1 MFWISRGSGE
11 VPPGGMAVE
20 NLWLWGQREP
30 GAPNDRSASGFPMVR
45 FVPVGLLAPAGAA
58 ESWLVN
64 QEALQDDGLM
74 PALDAAGDCWL
85 PVPLKTGV
93 RCRTVRMV
101 AMGFEHCVIVT
112 ADSLMYSWGNGS
124 KGQLGTGSMQA
135 ADTPQF
141 ITYPTDVLGVAA
153 GEEHSACLIE
163 GGECFTWGNAAGGR
177 LGLGSCLTDGEQ
189 LSPKRVVISQTE
201 VGRMVRYYNPHESA
215 LRSLFRWQYTLTSS
229 VMRMGEFWLYM
240 LCALSVMLLMDLSV
254 VNLPEG
260 VVHLDVW
267 KLLSPQLSVTI
278 FAVVFYNNQCYSRY
292 MSLYSTCVDIDVNE
306 KEFVSELLI
315 NFGYDPTLRNHVR
328 QAAKFSLAA
337 IFFFYLSMEDD
348 RHLMTTWSV
357 IQEKGL
363 LTEAEV
369 NSIRSFPGTTSNL
382 LLHWCSAV
390 VKDAVSQLR
399 ARGKPYTPPELS
411 GISSRMYGI
420 IDRIGACSLTVRSI
434 QNMPVPFSYFHL
446 LNILISFTVL
456 ATGIGSLI
464 LVEQYDAPSY
474 CLAFF
479 PYAVVTFVLL
489 ALRQLSGELADPFGT
504 DDLDFP
510 IADFMRHIYDNVVA
524 MLVMADRYDPVE
536 SLQKGTGE
544 FTPEMIKRPC
554 EGPHAENPLLTAI
567 LQKQASRMQ
576 SLSAAHQGSG
586 RKSWRRLIEDDGSD
600 VAAYGPRNWK
610 RPEDFEGAAKLV
622 RWMDG
627 GEIELKAK
635 TIGAS
640 LEEEAAVVSAT
651 PQPPKAEEK
660 KAATPAPAA
669 PQDASCAASLQHIE
683 QHMKKLLV
691 CMSELKDSLAASA
704 APLEEKKKD
713 VPGRTTVKK
722 PKKQEEASKNE

>member
-1 MFWISRGSGE
+1 
-11 VPPGGMAVE
+11 
-20 NLWLWGQREP
+20 
-30 GAPNDRSASGFPMVR
+30 
-45 FVPVGLLAPAGAA
+45 
-58 ESWLVN
+58 
-64 QEALQDDGLM
+64 
-74 PALDAAGDCWL
+74 
-85 PVPLKTGV
+85 
-93 RCRTVRMV
+93 
-101 AMGFEHCVIVT
+101 
-112 ADSLMYSWGNGS
+112 
-124 KGQLGTGSMQA
+124 
-135 ADTPQF
+135 
-141 ITYPTDVLGVAA
+141 
-153 GEEHSACLIE
+153 
-163 GGECFTWGNAAGGR
+163 
-177 LGLGSCLTDGEQ
+177 
-189 LSPKRVVISQTE
+189 
-201 VGRMVRYYNPHESA
+201 
-215 LRSLFRWQYTLTSS
+215 
-229 VMRMGEFWLYM
+229 
-240 LCALSVMLLMDLSV
+240 MLLMDLSV

-586 RKSWRRLIEDDGSD
+586 RKSWRRLIEDDGD